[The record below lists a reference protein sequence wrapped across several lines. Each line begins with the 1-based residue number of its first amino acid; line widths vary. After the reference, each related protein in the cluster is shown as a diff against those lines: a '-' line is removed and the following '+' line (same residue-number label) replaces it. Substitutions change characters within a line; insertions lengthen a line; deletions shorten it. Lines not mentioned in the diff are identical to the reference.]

1 MKTTTFA
8 TTLSLLATLLLALSL
23 AFACGDDG
31 DGGSPTATTDDSDD
45 LPGYFADLQRIFE
58 NADDATNEA
67 EDPLNET
74 SSGAEL
80 DVKLSALDTY
90 LGEIDT
96 IFDEAIG
103 LLHDLEVPT
112 AAAEHHQDFI
122 DGVRE
127 SITASDTLR
136 SDLTNI
142 TTDEQLDDRLATF
155 DSGIDA
161 AVDKADAACLAL
173 QEIADTEEITIDL
186 ACED

>member
-1 MKTTTFA
+1 MKTTTVA
-8 TTLSLLATLLLALSL
+8 TTLSLLAALLLALSL
-23 AFACGDDG
+23 ALACGDDDGSTAGSNGGG
-31 DGGSPTATTDDSDD
+31 DH
-45 LPGYFADLQRIFE
+45 LPGYFADLQRIF
-58 NADDATNEA
+58 ADAEDATNEA
-67 EDPLNET
+67 EEPLNET

-80 DVKLSALDTY
+80 DVKLSALNTY

-96 IFDEAIG
+96 IFDEAIDR
-103 LLHDLEVPT
+103 LDDLDVPT

-127 SITASDTLR
+127 SVIASDALR
-136 SDLTNI
+136 NDLTDI

-173 QEIADTEEITIDL
+173 QKIADTEDIAIDL